1 MTIFGY
7 CVSDEDMAK
16 EWEDYGYFPLSGIK
30 SGERVLV
37 YCKECKRELL
47 LDEVIDHMLSSEGY
61 PLGHKVHF
69 TIEKE

>member
-16 EWEDYGYFPLSGIK
+16 EWEEYGNFPLSGIK

-37 YCKECKRELL
+37 YCK
-47 LDEVIDHMLSSEGY
+47 
-61 PLGHKVHF
+61 
-69 TIEKE
+69 

>member
-16 EWEDYGYFPLSGIK
+16 EWEEYGQFPLSEIK

-47 LDEVIDHMLSSEGY
+47 LDEVVDHMLSTGGY
-61 PLGHKVHF
+61 PLGHRVHF